1 MITYLKTISVL
12 SHLKVFTKFVIFK
25 WLYVYKLFTHR
36 RNLNMP
42 INLSNMTADCLVS
55 IVLSF
60 DLDHYRNQM
69 SCLNVSQIYLKGVK
83 YSLYLLTLQMRL
95 HNKII
100 NSQECSQLYSTY
112 VVIKG
117 VLSDTICP
125 VLELWIV
132 VHYRDFLLFAWTLL
146 TS

>member
-1 MITYLKTISVL
+1 
-12 SHLKVFTKFVIFK
+12 
-25 WLYVYKLFTHR
+25 
-36 RNLNMP
+36 MP
-42 INLSNMTADCLVS
+42 INLSNITADCLVS

-83 YSLYLLTLQMRL
+83 YSVYWLTLKMRL

-117 VLSDTICP
+117 VLSDAICP

-132 VHYRDFLLFAWTLL
+132 VHYRDFLLFAWTLNNRGNKNW
-146 TS
+146 THQRNW